1 MTEMFSSRCAISG
14 ASNVNCEKD
23 FVAFAS
29 TVGDMI
35 IGCISAAVQFVDL
48 GNFHVTNCQDEHE
61 GDPKQLNADA

>member
-1 MTEMFSSRCAISG
+1 
-14 ASNVNCEKD
+14 
-23 FVAFAS
+23 
-29 TVGDMI
+29 MI